1 MKRDSYMSNELLG
14 LAAFVN
20 ILGRAAVAKGLLS
33 KDDLLAELSRVRR
46 SLPDEVAQ
54 DLQELI
60 LQLPDQ

>member
-1 MKRDSYMSNELLG
+1 MSNELLG